1 MSNGLAKSKALLVG
15 DFETTTDPHDCRV
28 WLWAVTDV
36 MDSDAFDWG
45 TDIDSFIKFL
55 FDKNC
60 YMWFHNLAFDGS
72 FIIDWL
78 LRNGYTHVKESP
90 RPGEFTT
97 LISAMGKF
105 YSIDVHWQ
113 KGCRTE
119 MRDSVKKLPMAV
131 SAVAKAFNLEEAKG
145 IIDYAKPR
153 AVGYR
158 PDENE
163 LEYVRTDVVIV
174 AKALKNQIVAG
185 LTALT
190 VGSDA
195 LREYKNIMGKTTFER
210 LFPILPKEADMD
222 IRKSYRGG
230 FTYADP
236 RYSKRKVS
244 SGAVYDVNS
253 LYPAVMYNEVLPY
266 GEPMWFNGPPR
277 TDVIEQGYP
286 LYILSVTMT
295 AKLREH
301 KIPCIQIKGYN
312 IFSATE
318 YQRHIEEPVTLVCT
332 SVDWELWNDQYDI
345 TVHSYNGTWYFMG
358 QTGMFNAYIDKWSA
372 IKANA
377 EGGMRVI
384 AKLQLNSLYGKFA
397 TNPNVTPKIPI
408 MEHDRVRLV
417 LGDDEEREP
426 VYTAMGAFITAYAR
440 EITIRAAQTHYFR
453 FAYADTDS
461 LHLIGTDPVKL
472 EVHSSNLGAWKHEYN
487 FIEGFFMRAK
497 GYTENHEI
505 CANNPNT
512 SCKCKGGL
520 ETHIAGLPKGAADQV
535 TFDDYKTGRVFGGKL
550 SPKRVPGG
558 IILEDVGFTLVKVEE
573 PDYDGSDY
581 GE

>member
-1 MSNGLAKSKALLVG
+1 MSNGLAKSRALLVG

-28 WLWAVTDV
+28 WLWAITGV
-36 MDSDAFDWG
+36 MDDEFEWG
-45 TDIDSFIKFL
+45 TSIDTFMKYL
-55 FDKNC
+55 EDKTC
-60 YMWFHNLAFDGS
+60 YIWFHNLAFDGS
-72 FIIDWL
+72 FVIDWL
-78 LRNGYTHVKESP
+78 LRNGFEHVKDSP
-90 RPGEFTT
+90 RPGQFTT

-105 YSIDVHWQ
+105 YSIDIHWQ
-113 KGCRTE
+113 KNCRTE
-119 MRDSVKKLPMAV
+119 MRDSLKKLPMTASAV
-131 SAVAKAFNLEEAKG
+131 SKAFDLDESKG

-153 AVGYR
+153 PVGYV

-163 LEYVRTDVVIV
+163 LEYVRNDVVII
-174 AKALKNQIVAG
+174 ARAMKIQIAAG

-195 LREYKNIMGKTTFER
+195 LREYKNIMGKSTFER
-210 LFPILPKEADMD
+210 LFPILPKEADTD
-222 IRKSYRGG
+222 IRKAYRGG

-236 RYSKRKVS
+236 RYSKRVLGT
-244 SGAVYDVNS
+244 GAVYDVNS
-253 LYPAVMYNEVLPY
+253 LYPAVMYKEVLPY
-266 GEPMWFNGPPR
+266 GEPMWLNGAPKE
-277 TDVIEQGYP
+277 IEGYP

-295 AKLREH
+295 AKLKRH

-318 YQRHIEEPVTLVCT
+318 YQRSIDEPVTLVCT
-332 SVDWELWNDQYDI
+332 SVDWALWNEQYDI

-358 QTGMFNAYIDKWSA
+358 QTGMFNGYIDKWSA
-372 IKANA
+372 IKANST
-377 EGGMRVI
+377 GGMRTI

-408 MEHDRVRLV
+408 LEHDRVRLV

-440 EITIRAAQTHYFR
+440 DFTIRAAQLHYFR

-461 LHLIGTDPVKL
+461 LHLVGTDPVKL
-472 EVHSSNLGAWKHEYN
+472 EVHPNKLGAWKHEYN
-487 FIEGFFMRAK
+487 FTEAFFMRAK
-497 GYTENHEI
+497 GYTERHE
-505 CANNPNT
+505 N
-512 SCKCKGGL
+512 GEL

-535 TFDDYKTGRVFGGKL
+535 TFEDYKTGRVFGGKL

-573 PDYDGSDY
+573 PDFDGSDY

>member
-1 MSNGLAKSKALLVG
+1 MSNGLTKSRQLLVG

-28 WLWAVTDV
+28 WLWAVIGVLD
-36 MDSDAFDWG
+36 DEYEWG
-45 TDIDSFIKFL
+45 TDIDSFVKYL
-55 FDKNC
+55 YDKNC
-60 YMWFHNLAFDGS
+60 YLWFHNLGFDGS
-72 FIIDWL
+72 FLIDWL
-78 LRNGYTHVKESP
+78 LRNGYEHVKDSP
-90 RPGEFTT
+90 RPGQFTT

-105 YSIDVHWQ
+105 YSVDVHWQ
-113 KGCRTE
+113 KNCRTE
-119 MRDSVKKLPMAV
+119 FRDSLKKLPMAV
-131 SAVAKAFNLEEAKG
+131 SAVSKAFNLEESKG
-145 IIDYAKPR
+145 VIDYAKPR
-153 AVGYR
+153 PIGYI
-158 PDENE
+158 PTDDE
-163 LEYVRTDVVIV
+163 LEYVRIDVTIV
-174 AKALKNQIVAG
+174 ARALKIQIASG

-195 LREYKNIMGKTTFER
+195 LREYKNIMGKTVFER
-210 LFPILPKEADMD
+210 LFPILPKETDTD
-222 IRKSYRGG
+222 IRKAYRGG

-236 RYSKRKVS
+236 RYSKRIVK
-244 SGAVYDVNS
+244 SGSVYDVNS
-253 LYPAVMYNEVLPY
+253 LYPSVMYDRVLPF
-266 GEPMWFNGPPR
+266 GEPMWLDGAPR
-277 TDVIEQGYP
+277 DVEGYP
-286 LYILSVTMT
+286 LYITSVTIT

-318 YQRHIEEPVTLVCT
+318 YQRSIEEPVTLVCT
-332 SVDWELWNDQYDI
+332 SVDWQLWNDQYDI
-345 TVHSYNGTWYFMG
+345 TVHSFNGTWYFMA
-358 QTGMFNAYIDKWSA
+358 QVGMFNAYIDKWSA
-372 IKANA
+372 IKEKA
-377 EGGMRVI
+377 EGGLKTI

-408 MEHDRVRLV
+408 LDHDRVRLV

-440 EITIRAAQTHYFR
+440 DFTIRSAQAHYFR

-472 EVHSSNLGAWKHEYN
+472 EIHPTKLGTWKHEYN
-487 FIEGFFMRAK
+487 FTQAFFMRAK
-497 GYTENHEI
+497 GYTEYHEN
-505 CANNPNT
+505 CSLNSAT

-520 ETHIAGLPKGAADQV
+520 ETHIAGLPKAAADQV
-535 TFDDYKTGRVFGGKL
+535 TFEDYKTGRVFGGKL

-573 PDYDGSDY
+573 PDFDGSDY